1 MNALGDDVQVD
12 EVLAEGKYPES
23 VFTIE
28 QLSGISDWVGGVWD
42 LLTGK
47 SQAWYDRLDADQKA
61 LAVRMAE
68 VAAIGEAPWN
78 AVRDAFFANTQGPDL
93 DFLSFSDVTVGIDGL
108 LKGLIVTKSH
118 VPSDF
123 EITNSESWN
132 AQYGRY
138 VDYVKSML
146 PELAAQV
153 ATDAASVK
161 AALGQGKM
169 GSPAS
174 VGRQAFVD
182 ELERRAKLLGAA
194 VGGGILLYLVVA
206 AALAAAFS
214 GGHR

>member
-1 MNALGDDVQVD
+1 MTGPCTLLEPDI
-12 EVLAEGKYPES
+12 LPTSYPES
-23 VFTIE
+23 TFSIE
-28 QLSGISDWVGGVWD
+28 QLSGITDWVGGVWD

-68 VAAIGEAPWN
+68 VAAIGEGPWS
-78 AVRDAFFANTQGPDL
+78 AVRDAFFQNTQGPDL
-93 DFLSFSDVTVGIDGL
+93 DFLSYSDATTGIDGL
-108 LKGLIVTKSH
+108 LKQLIVTKDH

-123 EITNSESWN
+123 EISNAESWN

-153 ATDAASVK
+153 AADAADVRT
-161 AALGQGKM
+161 ALGQGKM
-169 GSPAS
+169 SSPAA

-182 ELERRAKLLGAA
+182 EVERRAKLLAA
-194 VGGGILLYLVVA
+194 AAAGGILFYLAIPVLISI
-206 AALAAAFS
+206 AL
-214 GGHR
+214 GGRGR